1 VSDVFGRGMAAPV
14 LAQAL
19 NGAEPFERGQ
29 VEQLAFESIP
39 VVHGL
44 GAGSDP
50 PFLSRHRTVAKA
62 SIACSCD
69 PYGKKA
75 GRSSDYYVNS

>member
-1 VSDVFGRGMAAPV
+1 MAAPV

-29 VEQLAFESIP
+29 LEQLAFESMP

-44 GAGSDP
+44 GVDQI
-50 PFLSRHRTVAKA
+50 RHFFRDTGLAKA